1 MFTTS
6 LDNFKIQQEELHR
19 QAAKFRLA
27 RPFVKSQSWTSR
39 VYSAVGRTLIAS
51 GQELMKQAQVAR

>member
-6 LDNFKIQQEELHR
+6 LESFKNHQKELHR
-19 QAAKFRLA
+19 QAAEIRLVRSLGKPRVLA
-27 RPFVKSQSWTSR
+27 SK

-51 GQELMKQAQVAR
+51 GQVLVRQAQATR